1 MLENMVIFNII
12 DNMKT
17 ERLTTKCLENI
28 KPEEIIYAEFAEGG
42 AMGEPGTA
50 RLYALMNNE
59 MHYFLV
65 NLNQSSEEDDIH
77 AYANIYTM
85 LRELEE
91 KKILTTMYGGYGN
104 HVWKAKNAVF
114 QRDDDNA
121 CFIYESDGREYEL
134 AASVRGVYFH
144 VVAEFA
150 VRPVDV
156 KKLQKFR
163 KKIFKKSSSEEAAFY
178 DAYLEQVE
186 RNDKGYGYFD
196 INVDDYWAAI
206 TYIRSLNYEE
216 FNLSD
221 DEVDRG
227 IKALSKYRLKY
238 LVGEISWRKF
248 DKFMAELVELN
259 ATDLFFELNK
269 YINSMNGE
277 DEEQVF
283 NIGNLF
289 TTIKYVSSNKTGLST
304 GGRDDIVGLFEYP
317 VIVKFTD
324 VAHREIIHS
333 VVKASGNELRTNA
346 VAISYYIANYI
357 FNEDTLS
364 YADLLPAVSHIIE
377 DLPSNDPNGT
387 HPDDLYWLACEV
399 IDRIWR
405 YVSESKAT
413 QKKCRDTVYDL
424 FAPRVGGIWPIVHY
438 DEFEFKEKVTDS
450 IFRESVGFLMALDD
464 ISEREAS
471 LKRYLG
477 FYREGYHY
485 PLESVER
492 RAFYE
497 TLNDYESSEE
507 KFEAIMK
514 TIAPEQYP
522 YYLDHPDTVKEATYV
537 LDELFRRDEGA
548 RITEQNRIAMF
559 EKLLLNGNSLGVG
572 VAILNHLVKNFD
584 EFSEIIT
591 RDCESIEYDPLYVMT
606 TLYTAAAVGATE
618 ENELPPLKALTKKIA
633 KYVTNLQIQQTMNA
647 GALKGKDIRQS
658 NVDVTVI
665 TEAAL
670 RYARKKR
677 RTILFQRSS
686 LQRFF

>member
-12 DNMKT
+12 GSMIT
-17 ERLTTKCLENI
+17 ERLTTKCLEKI

-50 RLYALMNNE
+50 RLYVLENGE
-59 MHYFLV
+59 MHFFLV
-65 NLNQSSEEDDIH
+65 DLNQSSEEDDVH
-77 AYANIYTM
+77 AYANVYTL

-91 KKILTTMYGGYGN
+91 KKILLTAYGGYGN
-104 HVWKAKNAVF
+104 HVWKVKNVVF
-114 QRDDDNA
+114 QRDDDKA
-121 CFIYESDGREYEL
+121 CFIYEVDGRTYEIM
-134 AASVRGVYFH
+134 ASVRGVYFH
-144 VVAEFA
+144 VVAQFA
-150 VRPVDV
+150 TRLIDM

-163 KKIFKKSSSEEAAFY
+163 KKILKKSTSEELAFY

-186 RNDKGYGYFD
+186 RSDQGYGYFD
-196 INVDDYWAAI
+196 INVDDYWPVI
-206 TYIRSLNYEE
+206 TYIKSLSYEE
-216 FNLSD
+216 FNLSP
-221 DEVDRG
+221 DEIHRG
-227 IKALSKYRLKY
+227 VKALQKYRLKY
-238 LVGEISWRKF
+238 LVGEISWRKL
-248 DKFMAELVELN
+248 DKFIAELIELN
-259 ATDLFFELNK
+259 STELFFELNK
-269 YINSMNGE
+269 YINSLKGGE
-277 DEEQVF
+277 EEQVF

-289 TTIKYVSSNKTGLST
+289 TTIKYVSSNKTGLNASD
-304 GGRDDIVGLFEYP
+304 RDCIVKLFEYP

-324 VAHREIIHS
+324 AAHQDIIHS
-333 VVKASGNELRTNA
+333 VVKSSGNELRTNA

-377 DLPSNDPNGT
+377 DLPNNDPNGT
-387 HPDDLYWLACEV
+387 HPEDLYWLACEV

-405 YVSESKAT
+405 YASESKVT
-413 QKKCRDTVYDL
+413 QKKCRDMVYDL
-424 FAPRVGGIWPIVHY
+424 FAPRVGGMWPIVHY
-438 DEFEFKEKVTDS
+438 DEFEFKEKTADS
-450 IFRESVGFLMALDD
+450 IFCESVNFLMALDD
-464 ISEREAS
+464 ISERDAAI
-471 LKRYLG
+471 KRYLG

-485 PLESVER
+485 PMEGVER

-497 TLNDYESSEE
+497 TLNDYESSQD

-514 TIAPEQYP
+514 AIPPEEYP
-522 YYLDHPDTVKEATYV
+522 QYLDHPDTVKEATHV
-537 LDELFRRDEGA
+537 LDELFRRDVGA
-548 RITEQNRIAMF
+548 RITGINRLAMF

-584 EFSEIIT
+584 EFSEIVT
-591 RDCESIEYDPLYVMT
+591 KDCEELKYDPLDIMT
-606 TLYTAAAVGATE
+606 SMYTAAAVGATE

-647 GALKGKDIRQS
+647 GSLRGKDIRQS
-658 NVDVTVI
+658 NVDVAVI

-686 LQRFF
+686 LQKIF